1 MELLSLVSVS
11 STSQILH
18 HHHLSLEVANL
29 NQSSLLT
36 LKETTV
42 KLIQLQTVQASLP
55 SLRMRTIYSSDGR
68 LSSLNNPLEVV
79 SLVLALSQSTPR
91 AGMNT
96 GILLPLTLTLILMI
110 QGQGQTQMQTQIAAQ
125 MIKKPHLRVALELLK
140 KMTMMKWRSGSLL

>member
-96 GILLPLTLTLILMI
+96 GTLLPLTLILMI